1 MERAE
6 FIGRVRDCE
15 RRLYRVARTMLR
27 GDADC
32 EDAVQEALLRAWT
45 KLDSLREPAFFETW
59 LIRILIN
66 VCKSH
71 YRRKGRDAEPLP
83 ESLPAPEAEPSPVMD
98 ALLALPEKPR
108 VAMELH
114 YIEGYDVREC
124 ARMLGVPE
132 GTVKWRL
139 SRGRALLRD
148 ALGEEALS

>member
-1 MERAE
+1 MS
-6 FIGRVRDCE
+6 
-15 RRLYRVARTMLR
+15 ARTVPPFTVGLSR
-27 GDADC
+27 
-32 EDAVQEALLRAWT
+32 VQKRTLPPT
-45 KLDSLREPAFFETW
+45 PC
-59 LIRILIN
+59 I
-66 VCKSH
+66 
-71 YRRKGRDAEPLP
+71 AEPLP